1 MCTVSVRLT
10 TESGSQWGSLPKLWP
25 WLLIVGCNTSVVGRS
40 SSIGEYTVSRKPS
53 CVVSKSVMDQMT
65 EKKYFIIGSITL
77 VSLGVGLWSL
87 FGGKRYESIRVVPL
101 PLLVAELGK
110 RLK

>member
-25 WLLIVGCNTSVVGRS
+25 WLLIVGCGRIT
-40 SSIGEYTVSRKPS
+40 SSIGEHTVSRKPS
-53 CVVSKSVMDQMT
+53 CVIPKSVMDQIS
-65 EKKYFIIGSITL
+65 EKKHFIIGSITL
-77 VSLGVGLWSL
+77 LSLGVGIWSF

-101 PLLVAELGK
+101 PVLVAELGK